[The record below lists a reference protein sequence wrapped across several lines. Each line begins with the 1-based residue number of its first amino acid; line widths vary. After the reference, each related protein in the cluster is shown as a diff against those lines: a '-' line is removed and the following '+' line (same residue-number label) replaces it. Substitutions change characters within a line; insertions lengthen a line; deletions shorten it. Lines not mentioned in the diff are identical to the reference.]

1 MGPEHTKSIQRQQFS
16 IGDEVIGDGHIRG
29 TIIRTRDVS
38 QAFSGMTNT
47 FREYLVK
54 SENGERLVYAGEQ
67 NLQLV
72 KKGLGDAAPPR
83 PEFLKELDNDLR
95 IRPLSGIRF

>member
-1 MGPEHTKSIQRQQFS
+1 MGPEDTESIQRRQFN
-16 IGDEVIGDGHIRG
+16 IGDEVIGDGHLPG

-38 QAFSGMTNT
+38 VALPGTVTT

-54 SENGERLVYAGEQ
+54 SENGERFVYAGER
-67 NLQLV
+67 NLRLV

-83 PEFLKELDNDLR
+83 PELLKELENDLR
-95 IRPLSGIRF
+95 TRPLSGIRF

>member
-1 MGPEHTKSIQRQQFS
+1 MGPEDTKSIQRQQFN

-29 TIIRTRDVS
+29 TIINTRDVS
-38 QAFSGMTNT
+38 QPFLGTVNT
-47 FREYLVK
+47 FREYVIK
-54 SENGERLVYAGEQ
+54 SENGERFVYAGEE

-83 PEFLKELDNDLR
+83 PELLKELENDLR
-95 IRPLSGIRF
+95 TRPLSGIRF